1 MFYRQHKTLWYQFC
15 HFKHFLKAENGEDS
29 LASSCVEFSI
39 GLSCNPVSSNSTS
52 FLISLSLR
60 KVSFNF
66 QWNRRNFNK
75 LIKKLSENRGVHR
88 VWFNN
93 WQKWKRV
100 FLTRPCHKTYRDE
113 AVGLKSYKYTWK
125 ITIFVKKCE
134 IWGNIEKIW
143 YFVNNY
149 LIEARI

>member
-39 GLSCNPVSSNSTS
+39 GLSCNPVWDWVTVRTNSTS

-75 LIKKLSENRGVHR
+75 LIKSSVKTEGNIVFDLTTGKNEKEYSWHVPAIKL
-88 VWFNN
+88 
-93 WQKWKRV
+93 
-100 FLTRPCHKTYRDE
+100 YRDE
-113 AVGLKSYKYTWK
+113 AVGLKSCKYTWK
-125 ITIFVKKCE
+125 ITIFVKMWNLGQYRE
-134 IWGNIEKIW
+134 N
-143 YFVNNY
+143 
-149 LIEARI
+149 LIFCQ